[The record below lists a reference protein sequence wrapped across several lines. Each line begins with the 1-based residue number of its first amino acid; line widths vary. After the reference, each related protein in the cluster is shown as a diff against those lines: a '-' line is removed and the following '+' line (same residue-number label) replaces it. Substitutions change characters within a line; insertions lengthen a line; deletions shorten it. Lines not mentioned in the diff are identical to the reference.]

1 MVEDTLEEAFK
12 KAYCIIK
19 TAPPVKHRNANNVCL
34 QLYKK
39 FVLPGEPARKSGN
52 SSKNTRKEVKI
63 MNSKLIEQAERNEL
77 EAQLKEGYLELV
89 EIHQKEAEFFFP
101 AQYEVVQEKGD

>member
-1 MVEDTLEEAFK
+1 
-12 KAYCIIK
+12 
-19 TAPPVKHRNANNVCL
+19 
-34 QLYKK
+34 
-39 FVLPGEPARKSGN
+39 
-52 SSKNTRKEVKI
+52 